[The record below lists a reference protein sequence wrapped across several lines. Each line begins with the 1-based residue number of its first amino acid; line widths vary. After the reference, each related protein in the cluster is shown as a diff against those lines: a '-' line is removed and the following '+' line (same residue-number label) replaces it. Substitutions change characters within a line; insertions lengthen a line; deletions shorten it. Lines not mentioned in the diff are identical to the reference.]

1 MVMGAWR
8 WDDTLGLGIITE
20 IDVDEVLSG
29 FIAFRNVFLIV
40 LLSVIG
46 LCVGLS
52 GRRPLVQS
60 RHQPAV
66 QKGRVSSWN

>member
-1 MVMGAWR
+1 VEGNVGADAKGYRDYRGVVVMGAWR

-46 LCVGLS
+46 LCVGLA
-52 GRRPLVQS
+52 G
-60 RHQPAV
+60 AV
-66 QKGRVSSWN
+66 L